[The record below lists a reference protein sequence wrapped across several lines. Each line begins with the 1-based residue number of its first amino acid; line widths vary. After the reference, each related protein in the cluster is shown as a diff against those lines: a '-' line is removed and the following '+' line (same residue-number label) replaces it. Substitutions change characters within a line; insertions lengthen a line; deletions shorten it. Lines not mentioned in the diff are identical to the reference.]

1 MNESSSNTLQP
12 VPFHG
17 DTIYCIDH
25 QNQPFTAVKSI
36 TENLGLAWPS
46 QFQKL
51 KANEQR
57 WGITMI
63 VIPSPNGDQ
72 EMVCMPVRKLPA
84 YLNTINPKKVS
95 EKLREKIVR
104 YQEESDDVL
113 WAYWM
118 QHRQTAPPAALPA
131 PVALADTADEITREL
146 CAMIRR
152 SMDGKP
158 LAEKIA
164 VWSRVTGALNGQNP
178 SGPKAENTSLMKQS
192 ELWPLAQGRKAGTE
206 IAVADALK
214 KALALLDTAFQT
226 SGFLTA
232 SANESVR
239 KSLVIA
245 CRCNIDAAGAIARA
259 LIASDGK
266 PKLAAA

>member
-84 YLNTINPKKVS
+84 YLNTINPK
-95 EKLREKIVR
+95 
-104 YQEESDDVL
+104 
-113 WAYWM
+113 
-118 QHRQTAPPAALPA
+118 
-131 PVALADTADEITREL
+131 
-146 CAMIRR
+146 
-152 SMDGKP
+152 
-158 LAEKIA
+158 
-164 VWSRVTGALNGQNP
+164 
-178 SGPKAENTSLMKQS
+178 
-192 ELWPLAQGRKAGTE
+192 
-206 IAVADALK
+206 
-214 KALALLDTAFQT
+214 
-226 SGFLTA
+226 
-232 SANESVR
+232 
-239 KSLVIA
+239 
-245 CRCNIDAAGAIARA
+245 
-259 LIASDGK
+259 
-266 PKLAAA
+266 